1 MPYGFEPDAFSGR
14 TVVVTG
20 AGRGIGLALARG
32 FSDCGAR
39 VIAHSGRN
47 VTPDA
52 LEGVADAAFEADLTQ
67 RGEVE
72 QLTRRITENVERI
85 DVLVNNAGTMFGRFP
100 ADELSDLDYERIVAL
115 NQTAVVMLTRNL
127 LPLIRQGTEPAIV
140 NTVSISARTGGS
152 PGSAIY
158 SASKSFV
165 ATYSKALARELGP
178 DGVRVNALSPGTI
191 ATEFHERYSTPDKL
205 EATARSIPLKRL
217 GEAEDCVGPCL
228 FLASGKASGYVTG
241 QVLEVNG
248 GQLMA

>member
-1 MPYGFEPDAFSGR
+1 MPHGFEKTAFKGR

-20 AGRGIGLALARG
+20 AGRGIGLAIARG
-32 FSDCGAR
+32 FAACGAR
-39 VIAHSGRN
+39 VIAHGGRN
-47 VTPDA
+47 VEPDT
-52 LEGVADAAFEADLTQ
+52 LRGVAAVSFEADLTQ

-100 ADELSDLDYERIVAL
+100 ADELTDPDYERIVAL
-115 NQTAVVMLTRNL
+115 NQTAVVMLTRNRL
-127 LPLIRQGTEPAIV
+127 SLVREGREPAIV

-158 SASKSFV
+158 SAAKSFV
-165 ATYSKALARELGP
+165 STYSKALARELGP

-191 ATEFHERYSTPDKL
+191 ATDFHDRYSTPEKL
-205 EATARSIPLKRL
+205 AATAKGIPLGRL

-228 FLASGKASGYVTG
+228 FLASGAASGYVTG